1 MFKIQDGR
9 ENFVQWDLNRKIFVE
24 DESITQVHFA
34 NLSNQ
39 NALVTEVK
47 NHLADVPNVLLQD
60 YGTILIYGCDD
71 NYTKYS
77 EAYRVLRREKPDNYV
92 YTETEVLNYNN
103 LLGRIDNLE
112 GNIDKIIA
120 DYLRENPPQVDLNG
134 YATKE
139 YVDNAIAAINLSNYF
154 TKEEANS
161 KFATKEE
168 IPSTSGL
175 ATEQYVNEA
184 IAGIQIP
191 EGAGIKHITITDATE
206 LLSLE
211 DGLYIV
217 DNEFTV
223 NALKGEYTFS
233 GALSVKQDWQNYTF
247 IDYNAYLLYNDGDQT
262 WDYNEYA
269 FQENIENLQEQI
281 DNSGFQTEEQ
291 VQTTIGNTLSGLGY
305 QNRSEVQ
312 TIVTQMVPT
321 LDIDASQ
328 VKHIKGNP
336 NSGWVLERGEYT
348 LQELAN
354 VFDNEFKVSASS
366 LTTAQK
372 NIVNTAINTA
382 LTNSGFQTETQVNTL
397 ISNAISAIGVAEGGT
412 Y

>member
-60 YGTILIYGCDD
+60 YGTILIYGCDS
-71 NYTKYS
+71 NYTKYLES
-77 EAYRVLRREKPDNYV
+77 YRVLRREKPDNYV

-103 LLGRIDNLE
+103 LLGRLDNLE

-154 TKEEANS
+154 TKEEANA

-175 ATEQYVNEA
+175 ATEEFVNRKVSGLASESYVNDAVAAVPQPDLSGYALKSEIPSTTGLATEQYVNEA
-184 IAGIQIP
+184 
-191 EGAGIKHITITDATE
+191 
-206 LLSLE
+206 
-211 DGLYIV
+211 
-217 DNEFTV
+217 
-223 NALKGEYTFS
+223 
-233 GALSVKQDWQNYTF
+233 
-247 IDYNAYLLYNDGDQT
+247 
-262 WDYNEYA
+262 
-269 FQENIENLQEQI
+269 
-281 DNSGFQTEEQ
+281 
-291 VQTTIGNTLSGLGY
+291 
-305 QNRSEVQ
+305 
-312 TIVTQMVPT
+312 
-321 LDIDASQ
+321 
-328 VKHIKGNP
+328 
-336 NSGWVLERGEYT
+336 
-348 LQELAN
+348 
-354 VFDNEFKVSASS
+354 VS
-366 LTTAQK
+366 
-372 NIVNTAINTA
+372 
-382 LTNSGFQTETQVNTL
+382 NSGFQTETQVNTL

>member
-60 YGTILIYGCDD
+60 YGTILIYGCDG

-103 LLGRIDNLE
+103 LLERINNVE
-112 GNIDKIIA
+112 GSIEQVVA
-120 DYLRENPPQVDLNG
+120 DYLLKNPPQVDLDG

-154 TKEEANS
+154 TKEEANA

-175 ATEQYVNEA
+175 ATEQYVNGA
-184 IAGIQIP
+184 I
-191 EGAGIKHITITDATE
+191 
-206 LLSLE
+206 
-211 DGLYIV
+211 
-217 DNEFTV
+217 
-223 NALKGEYTFS
+223 
-233 GALSVKQDWQNYTF
+233 
-247 IDYNAYLLYNDGDQT
+247 
-262 WDYNEYA
+262 
-269 FQENIENLQEQI
+269 
-281 DNSGFQTEEQ
+281 
-291 VQTTIGNTLSGLGY
+291 
-305 QNRSEVQ
+305 
-312 TIVTQMVPT
+312 
-321 LDIDASQ
+321 
-328 VKHIKGNP
+328 
-336 NSGWVLERGEYT
+336 
-348 LQELAN
+348 
-354 VFDNEFKVSASS
+354 
-366 LTTAQK
+366 
-372 NIVNTAINTA
+372 
-382 LTNSGFQTETQVNTL
+382 TNSGFQTETQVNTL
-397 ISNAISAIGVAEGGT
+397 ISNAISAIGAAEEGT

>member
-60 YGTILIYGCDD
+60 YGTILIYGCDG

-154 TKEEANS
+154 TKEEANA

-191 EGAGIKHITITDATE
+191 EVIKHISITDINQ
-206 LLSLE
+206 LLNLE
-211 DGLYIV
+211 TGYYYIDDG
-217 DNEFTV
+217 
-223 NALKGEYTFS
+223 FS
-233 GALSVKQDWQNYTF
+233 YEGSAYFGNLIANKESNIFTF
-247 IDYNAYLLYNDGDQT
+247 IDTLNQFEYSEEDGWYPYFFVNYDEYLAVSQRLN
-262 WDYNEYA
+262 
-269 FQENIENLQEQI
+269 NIE
-281 DNSGFQTEEQ
+281 
-291 VQTTIGNTLSGLGY
+291 
-305 QNRSEVQ
+305 
-312 TIVTQMVPT
+312 
-321 LDIDASQ
+321 
-328 VKHIKGNP
+328 
-336 NSGWVLERGEYT
+336 
-348 LQELAN
+348 
-354 VFDNEFKVSASS
+354 SA
-366 LTTAQK
+366 
-372 NIVNTAINTA
+372 
-382 LTNSGFQTETQVNTL
+382 GFQTETQVNTL

>member
-60 YGTILIYGCDD
+60 YGTILIYGCDG

-103 LLGRIDNLE
+103 LLGRLDNLE

-120 DYLRENPPQVDLNG
+120 DYLRENPPQIDLNG

-139 YVDNAIAAINLSNYF
+139 YVDNAIAAIS
-154 TKEEANS
+154 AV
-161 KFATKEE
+161 
-168 IPSTSGL
+168 GV
-175 ATEQYVNEA
+175 Q
-184 IAGIQIP
+184 
-191 EGAGIKHITITDATE
+191 HITITDATE
-206 LLSLE
+206 LLNLE
-211 DGLYIV
+211 TGLYIV

-223 NALKGEYTFS
+223 NTLKGENTFS
-233 GALSVKQDWQNYTF
+233 GALSVKQDWLNYTF
-247 IDYNAYLLYNDGDQT
+247 IDYNIYLWYNNGDGT

-269 FQENIENLQEQI
+269 FQESIEDLQDQI
-281 DNSGFQTEEQ
+281 DTLANSGFQTENQ
-291 VQTTIGNTLSGLGY
+291 
-305 QNRSEVQ
+305 VQ
-312 TIVTQMVPT
+312 TIVTQTVPT

-336 NSGWVLERGEYT
+336 NSGWVLEGEEYT
-348 LQELAN
+348 LQQMADA
-354 VFDNEFKVSASS
+354 FDSEFKVMANS
-366 LTTAQK
+366 LTSAQK
-372 NIVNTAINTA
+372 NIVDTAI
-382 LTNSGFQTETQVNTL
+382 SE
-397 ISNAISAIGVAEGGT
+397 AISAIGVAEGGT

>member
-60 YGTILIYGCDD
+60 YGTILIYGCDG

-112 GNIDKIIA
+112 GNIDQIIA
-120 DYLRENPPQVDLNG
+120 DYLRENPPQVDLSG

-139 YVDNAIAAINLSNYF
+139 YVDNAIAAIGAVDLSNYF

-168 IPSTSGL
+168 IPSTVGL

-184 IAGIQIP
+184 IAGIEIP
-191 EGAGIKHITITDATE
+191 EEIPHLTGITPDNLADLGNGFYYSDDYLNFT
-206 LLSLE
+206 LE
-211 DGLYIV
+211 NSNTRCGVTGYFIIIDGIFYFLADGVY
-217 DNEFTV
+217 
-223 NALKGEYTFS
+223 GEYQQEGQWYLYSAATTDD
-233 GALSVKQDWQNYTF
+233 LENYPTK
-247 IDYNAYLLYNDGDQT
+247 
-262 WDYNEYA
+262 
-269 FQENIENLQEQI
+269 
-281 DNSGFQTEEQ
+281 EE
-291 VQTTIGNTLSGLGY
+291 
-305 QNRSEVQ
+305 
-312 TIVTQMVPT
+312 M
-321 LDIDASQ
+321 
-328 VKHIKGNP
+328 
-336 NSGWVLERGEYT
+336 
-348 LQELAN
+348 
-354 VFDNEFKVSASS
+354 
-366 LTTAQK
+366 
-372 NIVNTAINTA
+372 NTAISEA
-382 LTNSGFQTETQVNTL
+382 L
-397 ISNAISAIGVAEGGT
+397 AAIGVAEGGA

>member
-60 YGTILIYGCDD
+60 YGTILIYGCDG

-103 LLGRIDNLE
+103 LLGRIDYLE

-120 DYLRENPPQVDLNG
+120 DYLRENPPQVDLDG

-154 TKEEANS
+154 TKEEANA

-175 ATEQYVNEA
+175 ATEEFVNRKVSGLASESYVNDAVAAVPQPDLSGYALKSEIPSTAGLATEEYVNEA
-184 IAGIQIP
+184 VA
-191 EGAGIKHITITDATE
+191 
-206 LLSLE
+206 
-211 DGLYIV
+211 
-217 DNEFTV
+217 
-223 NALKGEYTFS
+223 
-233 GALSVKQDWQNYTF
+233 
-247 IDYNAYLLYNDGDQT
+247 
-262 WDYNEYA
+262 
-269 FQENIENLQEQI
+269 
-281 DNSGFQTEEQ
+281 GFQTEEQ
-291 VQTTIGNTLSGLGY
+291 V
-305 QNRSEVQ
+305 
-312 TIVTQMVPT
+312 
-321 LDIDASQ
+321 
-328 VKHIKGNP
+328 
-336 NSGWVLERGEYT
+336 
-348 LQELAN
+348 
-354 VFDNEFKVSASS
+354 
-366 LTTAQK
+366 
-372 NIVNTAINTA
+372 
-382 LTNSGFQTETQVNTL
+382 NTL
-397 ISNAISAIGVAEGGT
+397 ISNTISAIGVAEGGT

>member
-60 YGTILIYGCDD
+60 YGTILIYGCDG

-175 ATEQYVNEA
+175 ATEEFVNRKVSGLASESYVNDAVAAVPQPDLSGYALKSEIPSIAGLATEQYVN
-184 IAGIQIP
+184 
-191 EGAGIKHITITDATE
+191 D
-206 LLSLE
+206 
-211 DGLYIV
+211 
-217 DNEFTV
+217 
-223 NALKGEYTFS
+223 
-233 GALSVKQDWQNYTF
+233 
-247 IDYNAYLLYNDGDQT
+247 
-262 WDYNEYA
+262 
-269 FQENIENLQEQI
+269 
-281 DNSGFQTEEQ
+281 
-291 VQTTIGNTLSGLGY
+291 
-305 QNRSEVQ
+305 
-312 TIVTQMVPT
+312 
-321 LDIDASQ
+321 
-328 VKHIKGNP
+328 
-336 NSGWVLERGEYT
+336 
-348 LQELAN
+348 
-354 VFDNEFKVSASS
+354 
-366 LTTAQK
+366 
-372 NIVNTAINTA
+372 
-382 LTNSGFQTETQVNTL
+382 
-397 ISNAISAIGVAEGGT
+397 AISAIGVAEGGT

>member
-60 YGTILIYGCDD
+60 YGTILIYGCDG

-103 LLGRIDNLE
+103 LLGRLDNLE

-154 TKEEANS
+154 TKEEANA

-175 ATEQYVNEA
+175 ATEEFVNRKVSGLASESYVNDAVAAVPQPDLSGYALKSEIPSTAGLATEEYVNEA
-184 IAGIQIP
+184 VA
-191 EGAGIKHITITDATE
+191 
-206 LLSLE
+206 
-211 DGLYIV
+211 
-217 DNEFTV
+217 
-223 NALKGEYTFS
+223 
-233 GALSVKQDWQNYTF
+233 
-247 IDYNAYLLYNDGDQT
+247 
-262 WDYNEYA
+262 
-269 FQENIENLQEQI
+269 
-281 DNSGFQTEEQ
+281 
-291 VQTTIGNTLSGLGY
+291 
-305 QNRSEVQ
+305 
-312 TIVTQMVPT
+312 
-321 LDIDASQ
+321 
-328 VKHIKGNP
+328 
-336 NSGWVLERGEYT
+336 
-348 LQELAN
+348 
-354 VFDNEFKVSASS
+354 
-366 LTTAQK
+366 
-372 NIVNTAINTA
+372 
-382 LTNSGFQTETQVNTL
+382 GFQTETQVNTL

>member
-60 YGTILIYGCDD
+60 YGTILIYGCDG

-139 YVDNAIAAINLSNYF
+139 YVDNAIAAIS
-154 TKEEANS
+154 AV
-161 KFATKEE
+161 
-168 IPSTSGL
+168 GV
-175 ATEQYVNEA
+175 Q
-184 IAGIQIP
+184 
-191 EGAGIKHITITDATE
+191 HITITDATE
-206 LLSLE
+206 LFNLE
-211 DGLYIV
+211 DGFYIV

-223 NALKGEYTFS
+223 NTLKGENTFS
-233 GALSVKQDWQNYTF
+233 GALSVKQDWLNYTF
-247 IDYNAYLLYNDGDQT
+247 IDCNRYLWYNDGDGT
-262 WDYNEYA
+262 WDYSEFA
-269 FQENIENLQEQI
+269 FQEDIQYLQEQL

-291 VQTTIGNTLSGLGY
+291 VNTIIGNTLSGLGY

-336 NSGWVLERGEYT
+336 SSGWVLESGEYT

-354 VFDNEFKVSASS
+354 VFDNEFKARANS
-366 LTTAQK
+366 LTPAQK
-372 NIVNTAINTA
+372 NIVDTAI
-382 LTNSGFQTETQVNTL
+382 SE
-397 ISNAISAIGVAEGGT
+397 AIAAIGVAEGGT

>member
-60 YGTILIYGCDD
+60 YGTILIYGCDG

-103 LLGRIDNLE
+103 LLERINNVE
-112 GNIDKIIA
+112 GSIEQVVA
-120 DYLRENPPQVDLNG
+120 DYLLKNPPKVDLDG

-175 ATEQYVNEA
+175 ATEQYVNGA
-184 IAGIQIP
+184 I
-191 EGAGIKHITITDATE
+191 
-206 LLSLE
+206 
-211 DGLYIV
+211 
-217 DNEFTV
+217 
-223 NALKGEYTFS
+223 
-233 GALSVKQDWQNYTF
+233 
-247 IDYNAYLLYNDGDQT
+247 
-262 WDYNEYA
+262 
-269 FQENIENLQEQI
+269 
-281 DNSGFQTEEQ
+281 
-291 VQTTIGNTLSGLGY
+291 
-305 QNRSEVQ
+305 
-312 TIVTQMVPT
+312 
-321 LDIDASQ
+321 
-328 VKHIKGNP
+328 
-336 NSGWVLERGEYT
+336 
-348 LQELAN
+348 
-354 VFDNEFKVSASS
+354 
-366 LTTAQK
+366 
-372 NIVNTAINTA
+372 
-382 LTNSGFQTETQVNTL
+382 TNSGFQTETQVNTL

>member
-60 YGTILIYGCDD
+60 YGTILIYGCDG

-103 LLGRIDNLE
+103 LLGRLDNLE

-120 DYLRENPPQVDLNG
+120 DYLRENPPQIDLDG

-139 YVDNAIAAINLSNYF
+139 YVNNAIAAINLSNYF
-154 TKEEANS
+154 TKEETNA

-184 IAGIQIP
+184 
-191 EGAGIKHITITDATE
+191 
-206 LLSLE
+206 
-211 DGLYIV
+211 
-217 DNEFTV
+217 
-223 NALKGEYTFS
+223 
-233 GALSVKQDWQNYTF
+233 
-247 IDYNAYLLYNDGDQT
+247 
-262 WDYNEYA
+262 
-269 FQENIENLQEQI
+269 
-281 DNSGFQTEEQ
+281 
-291 VQTTIGNTLSGLGY
+291 
-305 QNRSEVQ
+305 
-312 TIVTQMVPT
+312 
-321 LDIDASQ
+321 
-328 VKHIKGNP
+328 
-336 NSGWVLERGEYT
+336 
-348 LQELAN
+348 
-354 VFDNEFKVSASS
+354 VS
-366 LTTAQK
+366 
-372 NIVNTAINTA
+372 
-382 LTNSGFQTETQVNTL
+382 NSGFQTETQVNTL
-397 ISNAISAIGVAEGGT
+397 ISNAISAIGAAEGGT

>member
-60 YGTILIYGCDD
+60 YGTILIYGCDG

-103 LLGRIDNLE
+103 LLGRLDNLE

-120 DYLRENPPQVDLNG
+120 DYLRENPPQVDLSG

-154 TKEEANS
+154 TKEEANA
-161 KFATKEE
+161 KFAAKEE

-175 ATEQYVNEA
+175 ATEEFVNRKVSGLASESYVNEA
-184 IAGIQIP
+184 IAAVPQPDLSGYALKSEIP
-191 EGAGIKHITITDATE
+191 SIAGLATE
-206 LLSLE
+206 Q
-211 DGLYIV
+211 YV
-217 DNEFTV
+217 NE
-223 NALKGEYTFS
+223 
-233 GALSVKQDWQNYTF
+233 
-247 IDYNAYLLYNDGDQT
+247 
-262 WDYNEYA
+262 
-269 FQENIENLQEQI
+269 
-281 DNSGFQTEEQ
+281 
-291 VQTTIGNTLSGLGY
+291 TIA
-305 QNRSEVQ
+305 NR
-312 TIVTQMVPT
+312 
-321 LDIDASQ
+321 
-328 VKHIKGNP
+328 
-336 NSGWVLERGEYT
+336 
-348 LQELAN
+348 
-354 VFDNEFKVSASS
+354 
-366 LTTAQK
+366 
-372 NIVNTAINTA
+372 
-382 LTNSGFQTETQVNTL
+382 GFQTETQVNTL
-397 ISNAISAIGVAEGGT
+397 ISNAISAIGAAEGGT

>member
-60 YGTILIYGCDD
+60 YGTILIYGCDG

-103 LLGRIDNLE
+103 LLERINNVE
-112 GNIDKIIA
+112 GSIEQVVA
-120 DYLRENPPQVDLNG
+120 DYLLKNPPQVDLDG

-139 YVDNAIAAINLSNYF
+139 YVNNAIAAIS
-154 TKEEANS
+154 AV
-161 KFATKEE
+161 
-168 IPSTSGL
+168 GV
-175 ATEQYVNEA
+175 Q
-184 IAGIQIP
+184 
-191 EGAGIKHITITDATE
+191 HITITDATE
-206 LLSLE
+206 LLNLE
-211 DGLYIV
+211 TGLYIV

-223 NALKGEYTFS
+223 NTLKGENTFS
-233 GALSVKQDWQNYTF
+233 GALSVKQDYLNYTF
-247 IDYNAYLLYNDGDQT
+247 IDDSGYLWYNDEDGT
-262 WDYNEYA
+262 WDCSWYA
-269 FQENIENLQEQI
+269 SQENIVELQEQI
-281 DNSGFQTEEQ
+281 NNIQSGSGVTPEEVDTAISEALANSGFQTENQ
-291 VQTTIGNTLSGLGY
+291 
-305 QNRSEVQ
+305 VQ
-312 TIVTQMVPT
+312 TIVTGTVPT
-321 LDIDASQ
+321 LDIDASH

-336 NSGWVLERGEYT
+336 NSGWVLEGEEYT
-348 LQELAN
+348 LQQMADA
-354 VFDNEFKVSASS
+354 FDREFKAMANS

-372 NIVNTAINTA
+372 NIVDTAI
-382 LTNSGFQTETQVNTL
+382 SE
-397 ISNAISAIGVAEGGT
+397 AISAIGVAEGGT

>member
-60 YGTILIYGCDD
+60 YGTILIYGCDG

-103 LLGRIDNLE
+103 LLERIDNLE
-112 GNIDKIIA
+112 GNIDQIIA
-120 DYLRENPPQVDLNG
+120 DYLRENPPQVDLDG

-139 YVDNAIAAINLSNYF
+139 YVDNAIAAIS
-154 TKEEANS
+154 AV
-161 KFATKEE
+161 
-168 IPSTSGL
+168 GV
-175 ATEQYVNEA
+175 Q
-184 IAGIQIP
+184 
-191 EGAGIKHITITDATE
+191 HITITDATE
-206 LLSLE
+206 LLNLE
-211 DGLYIV
+211 TGFYIV

-223 NALKGEYTFS
+223 NTLKGETTFS
-233 GALSVKQDWQNYTF
+233 GTLAVKQNWQNYTF
-247 IDYNAYLLYNDGDQT
+247 IDYNMYLWYNDEDGTWEYDQ
-262 WDYNEYA
+262 YA
-269 FQENIENLQEQI
+269 SQESFENLQDQI
-281 DNSGFQTEEQ
+281 NNSGFQTENQ
-291 VQTTIGNTLSGLGY
+291 
-305 QNRSEVQ
+305 VQ
-312 TIVTQMVPT
+312 TIVTQTVPT

-336 NSGWVLERGEYT
+336 GSGWVLEGGEYT
-348 LQELAN
+348 LQQMAE
-354 VFDNEFKVSASS
+354 VFDKEFKAMANS

-372 NIVNTAINTA
+372 NIVDTAI
-382 LTNSGFQTETQVNTL
+382 SE
-397 ISNAISAIGVAEGGT
+397 AISAIGVAEGGT

>member
-60 YGTILIYGCDD
+60 YGTILIYGCDG

-112 GNIDKIIA
+112 GNINQMIA
-120 DYLRENPPQVDLNG
+120 DYLRENPPQVDLDG

-184 IAGIQIP
+184 I
-191 EGAGIKHITITDATE
+191 
-206 LLSLE
+206 
-211 DGLYIV
+211 
-217 DNEFTV
+217 
-223 NALKGEYTFS
+223 
-233 GALSVKQDWQNYTF
+233 
-247 IDYNAYLLYNDGDQT
+247 
-262 WDYNEYA
+262 
-269 FQENIENLQEQI
+269 
-281 DNSGFQTEEQ
+281 
-291 VQTTIGNTLSGLGY
+291 
-305 QNRSEVQ
+305 
-312 TIVTQMVPT
+312 
-321 LDIDASQ
+321 
-328 VKHIKGNP
+328 
-336 NSGWVLERGEYT
+336 
-348 LQELAN
+348 
-354 VFDNEFKVSASS
+354 
-366 LTTAQK
+366 
-372 NIVNTAINTA
+372 
-382 LTNSGFQTETQVNTL
+382 TNSGFQTETQVNTL

>member
-60 YGTILIYGCDD
+60 YGTILIYGCDG

-103 LLGRIDNLE
+103 LLGRLDNLE

-154 TKEEANS
+154 TKEEANA

-175 ATEQYVNEA
+175 ATEEFVNSKVSGLASESYVDDAVAAIPQPDLSGYALKSEIPSTAGLATEEYVNE
-184 IAGIQIP
+184 
-191 EGAGIKHITITDATE
+191 
-206 LLSLE
+206 
-211 DGLYIV
+211 
-217 DNEFTV
+217 
-223 NALKGEYTFS
+223 
-233 GALSVKQDWQNYTF
+233 SV
-247 IDYNAYLLYNDGDQT
+247 A
-262 WDYNEYA
+262 
-269 FQENIENLQEQI
+269 
-281 DNSGFQTEEQ
+281 
-291 VQTTIGNTLSGLGY
+291 
-305 QNRSEVQ
+305 
-312 TIVTQMVPT
+312 
-321 LDIDASQ
+321 
-328 VKHIKGNP
+328 
-336 NSGWVLERGEYT
+336 
-348 LQELAN
+348 
-354 VFDNEFKVSASS
+354 
-366 LTTAQK
+366 
-372 NIVNTAINTA
+372 
-382 LTNSGFQTETQVNTL
+382 GFQTETQVNTL